1 MRTLTVFLYLQC
13 FSLVLHTNR
22 IYSSGHFSHTG
33 AWAFVCERDVCVVS
47 RWSGT
52 WRLWNLCWRVF
63 QETGG
68 GECQVRVKHVTHT
81 PRCTLMRP
89 KRSAKDEKTGGI
101 TVSQKGKYI
110 VWVYIFVLYA
120 VSLCGLFKW
129 RFSKR
134 TEPRADWK
142 LQVSPGPEKPRALHL
157 PLLSFTFYVCGDGFP
172 FTHLYAPFFFLGADG
187 DLRGCLVLWSAIF
200 GCSTCSG
207 FIALQNYWK
216 SGHARAAEI
225 RKLQLLCARTKLNW
239 FCIKL
244 AIPQQNLHSL
254 ACHVRILCICCR
266 LYFKHIR
273 QIANRYKF
281 RSDSFCYANYRATV
295 IRNTCGQ
302 SAMART
308 KCQGLAG

>member
-1 MRTLTVFLYLQC
+1 MQYLFAAYLNGALAKERSLGPTENCRFHLAQKNQELCTCHYWVLLFMFAAMVFLSPIC
-13 FSLVLHTNR
+13 
-22 IYSSGHFSHTG
+22 
-33 AWAFVCERDVCVVS
+33 
-47 RWSGT
+47 
-52 WRLWNLCWRVF
+52 
-63 QETGG
+63 
-68 GECQVRVKHVTHT
+68 
-81 PRCTLMRP
+81 MR
-89 KRSAKDEKTGGI
+89 
-101 TVSQKGKYI
+101 
-110 VWVYIFVLYA
+110 
-120 VSLCGLFKW
+120 
-129 RFSKR
+129 
-134 TEPRADWK
+134 
-142 LQVSPGPEKPRALHL
+142 H
-157 PLLSFTFYVCGDGFP
+157 
-172 FTHLYAPFFFLGADG
+172 FFLGADG
-187 DLRGCLVLWSAIF
+187 DLRGCLVLWSANF

-244 AIPQQNLHSL
+244 AIPQQNLHSR